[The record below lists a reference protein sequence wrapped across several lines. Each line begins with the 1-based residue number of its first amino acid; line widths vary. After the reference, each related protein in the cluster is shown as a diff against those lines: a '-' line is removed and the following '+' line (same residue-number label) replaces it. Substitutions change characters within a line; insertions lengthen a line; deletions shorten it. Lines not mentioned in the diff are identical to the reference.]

1 MLIIPLHLHKETI
14 MSEKKRTIKDFYH
27 LFQQYRPRMWIVIVA
42 IALVIGESLLSLIVP
57 LITMN
62 IVNAMVAEGFQL
74 LIIATLVVVFVAQ
87 IILSGVSLYMMIYVG
102 ETIVA
107 RLRTTLW
114 NKILYLPIQF
124 FDQHSSGETMSRVT
138 NDTNVIKDFFTMQLI
153 PFFSSFI
160 SIIGSVILLFVI
172 DWKTALLLVLF
183 LPLAMLVILPLG
195 SRMYTVSKS
204 LQDETAAF
212 QGDLGRVL
220 GEIRLV
226 KLSIAEPVEEKQG
239 KTRIQSLFGYG
250 MREGKIMAI
259 VMPLMTTV
267 TLVALVIVFGYG
279 GIQVAQ
285 GTLTAGAL
293 VAVVFYIFQIIF
305 PVTQLAQFYTQFQK
319 AMGATDRIQS
329 IFEFNSEKE
338 KLNSSEKTDLTD
350 LTFNN
355 VSFQYNT
362 EKTILSN
369 VSFTARSGQM
379 TAFVGPSGAGKT
391 TLFSLIERF
400 YLPNEG
406 NIYYDGTDIQSYKL
420 HDWRSKIAYV
430 SQDSPLMAGSIYK
443 NLTYGLDDVD
453 EQTVKD
459 AVLKANLSSFIEDL
473 PQGYS
478 TEVGERGIRVSGGQ
492 RQRLAIARAIIRD
505 PELLLL
511 DEATAHLDSHSEALV
526 QEALQSLMKNRTTLV
541 IAHRLSTVKDAHQL
555 IVLERGVVTGAGN
568 HQALYENHPLYREL
582 VDHQMMND

>member
-1 MLIIPLHLHKETI
+1 MTEQ
-14 MSEKKRTIKDFYH
+14 KRSIKDFYH

-62 IVNAMVAEGFQL
+62 IVNAMVIEGFQL
-74 LIIATLVVVFVAQ
+74 QIIATLAVVFVAQ

-114 NKILYLPIQF
+114 KKILYLPIQF

-160 SIIGSVILLFVI
+160 SIIGSIILLFVI
-172 DWKTALLLVLF
+172 DWKMALLLVFF

-195 SRMYTVSKS
+195 NRMYTVSKS

-226 KLSIAEPVEEKQG
+226 KLSIAEPTEEKQG
-239 KTRIQSLFGYG
+239 RSRIQSLFGYG
-250 MREGKIMAI
+250 MREGKIMSI

-267 TLVALVIVFGYG
+267 TLIALVIVFGYG

-319 AMGATDRIQS
+319 AMGATDRIQT
-329 IFEFNSEKE
+329 IFEFDCEKE
-338 KLNSSEKTDLTD
+338 NFDPSNKNDSTD

-355 VSFQYNT
+355 VFFQYNA

-406 NIYYDGTDIQSYKL
+406 NIYYDGTDIQSQKL
-420 HDWRSKIAYV
+420 NDWRSKIAYV

-443 NLTYGLDDVD
+443 NLTYGLDNVD
-453 EQTVKD
+453 EQTVID
-459 AVLKANLSSFIEDL
+459 AVEKANLSSFINDL
-473 PQGYS
+473 PQGHS

-555 IVLERGVVTGAGN
+555 IVLERGIVTGSGN
-568 HQALYENHPLYREL
+568 HQSLYENHSLYREL
-582 VDHQMMND
+582 VDHQMMNE

>member
-1 MLIIPLHLHKETI
+1 

-172 DWKTALLLVLF
+172 DWKMALLLVLF

>member
-1 MLIIPLHLHKETI
+1 
-14 MSEKKRTIKDFYH
+14 
-27 LFQQYRPRMWIVIVA
+27 MWIVIVA

-62 IVNAMVAEGFQL
+62 IVNAMVVEGFQL
-74 LIIATLVVVFVAQ
+74 QIIATLVVVFVAQ

-172 DWKTALLLVLF
+172 DWKMALLLVLF

-239 KTRIQSLFGYG
+239 KSRIQSLFGYG

-338 KLNSSEKTDLTD
+338 KLNSSEKTDSTD

-406 NIYYDGTDIQSYKL
+406 NIYYDGTDIQSDKL

-555 IVLERGVVTGAGN
+555 IVLERGIVTGAGN

>member
-1 MLIIPLHLHKETI
+1 M
-14 MSEKKRTIKDFYH
+14 
-27 LFQQYRPRMWIVIVA
+27 
-42 IALVIGESLLSLIVP
+42 
-57 LITMN
+57 
-62 IVNAMVAEGFQL
+62 
-74 LIIATLVVVFVAQ
+74 
-87 IILSGVSLYMMIYVG
+87 
-102 ETIVA
+102 
-107 RLRTTLW
+107 
-114 NKILYLPIQF
+114 
-124 FDQHSSGETMSRVT
+124 
-138 NDTNVIKDFFTMQLI
+138 
-153 PFFSSFI
+153 
-160 SIIGSVILLFVI
+160 
-172 DWKTALLLVLF
+172 ALLLVLF

-239 KTRIQSLFGYG
+239 KSRIQSLFGYG

-338 KLNSSEKTDLTD
+338 KLNSSEKTDSTD

-406 NIYYDGTDIQSYKL
+406 NIYYDGTDIQSDKL

-555 IVLERGVVTGAGN
+555 IVLERGIVTGAGN

>member
-1 MLIIPLHLHKETI
+1 
-14 MSEKKRTIKDFYH
+14 MSEKKRTIKDFYQ

-62 IVNAMVAEGFQL
+62 IVNAMVVEGFQL
-74 LIIATLVVVFVAQ
+74 QIIATLVVVFVAQ
-87 IILSGVSLYMMIYVG
+87 IILTGVSLYMMIYVG

-172 DWKTALLLVLF
+172 DWKMALLLVLF

-239 KTRIQSLFGYG
+239 KSRIQSLFGFG

-338 KLNSSEKTDLTD
+338 KLNSSEKTDSTD

-355 VSFQYNT
+355 ISFEYNT

-406 NIYYDGTDIQSYKL
+406 NIYYDGTNIQSHKL